1 MSEKKIAPIHISGT
15 ATAVSSE
22 VLPANPRLKYLLIQN
37 RSTTQPLY
45 VMYGAAATV
54 TEGILIPAGGSYESN
69 AEIISSVNF
78 ICDLTFTADYV
89 VMYG

>member
-15 ATAVSSE
+15 ATDVSAE
-22 VLPANPRLKYLLIQN
+22 VLPANPRLRYLLIQN

-45 VMYGAAATV
+45 IMYGAPATV
-54 TEGILIPAGGSYESN
+54 TEGILIEAGGSYESD
-69 AEIISSVNF
+69 AEIISSVNV
-78 ICDLTFTADYV
+78 ICDSTFSAAYV